1 MCARSS
7 TSRSSSTASPP
18 SARRRRRSSSPH
30 RCRSGACAS
39 TPIRIAAV
47 QRRLLPV
54 SLAVL
59 ALAGCGSSKDDTP
72 DPGAIPVGG
81 GRVTVRYPEAGVR
94 FRAPQDWRRQ
104 AGKAPLVAAVQ
115 TGQAT
120 IAVWRYPR
128 SEQLPVTHNSL
139 GAAKEALVAQIKKRD
154 QSFEVQKA
162 KLLHVGPKRAV
173 QVLGLGTINGSKR
186 MIRSTHIYT
195 EKAEYVVDA
204 YAPPT

>member
-1 MCARSS
+1 MRCAL
-7 TSRSSSTASPP
+7 A
-18 SARRRRRSSSPH
+18 
-30 RCRSGACAS
+30 
-39 TPIRIAAV
+39 
-47 QRRLLPV
+47 V
-54 SLAVL
+54 SLLAL
-59 ALAGCGSSKDDTP
+59 CALAGCGSDKEQAP
-72 DPGAIPVGG
+72 DPKAISTT
-81 GRVTVRYPEAGVR
+81 GRTVAVRYPEAGVR
-94 FRAPQDWRRQ
+94 FKAPEDWRRE

-154 QSFEVQKA
+154 QTFEVQRA
-162 KLLHVGPKRAV
+162 KLLYVGPKRAV

-204 YAPPT
+204 YAPPTVFDRVDRGVFAPVLESLEISKPRA